1 VCSSRILLA
10 IESSSARASKLAT
23 ATIAENVVQPADL
36 GRFGNDRQGFVEY
49 FLIIAVAWP
58 KHHAM
63 GAKAD
68 WHAIAVNRDMSNC
81 QDRHFI

>member
-1 VCSSRILLA
+1 VFQPYI
-10 IESSSARASKLAT
+10 ARNREFVGACVKAGNGNK
-23 ATIAENVVQPADL
+23 IAENVVQPADL

-63 GAKAD
+63 CAKAD
-68 WHAIAVNRDMSNC
+68 RHAIAVNRDMSNC